1 MTKWLRLIPVSLAV
15 LAPMAVS
22 ADADARPRGHPP
34 DLIGPLPPLDAA
46 GCYYY
51 RGREWCGRYCYYEV
65 NGKRYCQR
73 WKRDA
78 HPQAEVEVE
87 YLEPRLK

>member
-1 MTKWLRLIPVSLAV
+1 MIRHLALISLAV
-15 LAPMAVS
+15 LALGPETAG
-22 ADADARPRGHPP
+22 AGPRRAAGRYVEV
-34 DLIGPLPPLDAA
+34 LPPLEAG

-51 RGREWCGRYCYYEV
+51 RGRQWCGRYCYTEV

-78 HPQAEVEVE
+78 HPQAALDALLPEEV
-87 YLEPRLK
+87 LK